1 MTDEETTI
9 DESTEEETPAEDA
22 GGDEEN
28 TDASDDSSTTS
39 EDDNSDDTGTSSD
52 GDEAL
57 AEDVTEEDSPAAEEE
72 VPAPTEEAKT
82 YDASIAAIGD
92 SIAALTLKDAVD
104 LAGYMKDT
112 YGIEPAAGGAVVMA
126 SGGGDDIASE
136 EQTEFDVMLESIG
149 EAKIQVIKAVREV
162 TGLGLKEAKGIVD
175 GAPGPVKEKVSQD
188 EAETLKAKLE
198 EVGATVTVK

>member
-1 MTDEETTI
+1 M
-9 DESTEEETPAEDA
+9 S
-22 GGDEEN
+22 
-28 TDASDDSSTTS
+28 
-39 EDDNSDDTGTSSD
+39 
-52 GDEAL
+52 
-57 AEDVTEEDSPAAEEE
+57 
-72 VPAPTEEAKT
+72 EEAATITFDEKIT
-82 YDASIAAIGD
+82 KIGD
-92 SIAALTLKDAVD
+92 DISGLSLKEAVD
-104 LAGYMKDT
+104 LADYMKDT

-188 EAETLKAKLE
+188 EAETLKANLE